1 MTDLSAV
8 THREFE
14 SCVDERFRL
23 TVDDEPTL
31 DLTLDRVEV
40 SEAGPPNQESR
51 RSFALVFRGPLEPML
66 SQRIYRLESESL
78 GALELF
84 LVPIGPAGDA
94 MQYEA
99 VFT

>member
-8 THREFE
+8 THRDFE
-14 SCVDERFRL
+14 SCVDECFRL

-31 DLTLDRVEV
+31 ELTLDRVEA
-40 SEAGPPNQESR
+40 SEAGPPNPESR
-51 RSFALVFRGPLEPML
+51 CSFALVFRGPLEPVL

-84 LVPIGPAGDA
+84 LVPIGPAGDS